1 MDVTENIKDN
11 IRNITSR
18 MLEIEPEEIKDDDLF
33 SDHDMDSV
41 IAIQLIAVLEDKY
54 NITVP
59 NDRVEEMVS
68 INAAADIVKE
78 LMK

>member
-1 MDVTENIKDN
+1 MNVTENIKDN

-41 IAIQLIAVLEDKY
+41 LAIQLIAVLEDKY
-54 NITVP
+54 DITVP

-68 INAAADIVKE
+68 INAAVDIVKE